1 MEEETREKG
10 ENNVPVLKVN
20 GISDIHYEKPDN
32 FRVSIH
38 SATYTKACGIT
49 KEIIRESKILDYA
62 KDPQSEFGWGTD
74 LRNREQ
80 VCNIL
85 FFTGEKGT
93 GKTSTMLSFMEFLK
107 DYHRISGK
115 KGGMSGEFSLGV
127 DQPYMFTGIEYI
139 DASVLNDKEDI
150 LGNVLSKMLS
160 KWNNEENRGK
170 YQNSGIIR
178 GVDYDYKKH
187 QMYLRCEELFD
198 RLKAAKSIEKVMEN
212 DSDMF
217 IESMESLSF
226 SWNLRNSFQRLVE
239 CYLDI
244 MEYPDSGK
252 EINKENHYL
261 VISID
266 DIDMNVQFGFMLLEQ
281 IRKYLMV
288 PNVLVLM
295 SANYEQL
302 EKICYNHYLKE
313 FGELAKKEENVP
325 YLRKISREYLEKMI
339 PVHRQI
345 ELFSNRG
352 WKFFSDKKLQIQY
365 REDTEDHREL
375 KEEGTLSEI
384 ASRWMYQY
392 FGVGFAL
399 DKKCICHLAP
409 DTVRETCNWVCQ
421 IKLLR
426 KCFENSYC
434 KDISGF
440 DDNFHWFMTSEF
452 PRLCRKYL
460 DADNNR
466 MIEMLDFLEPA
477 EQIELIRKVLSE
489 KLERVDEKSLLKL
502 FADAKKGHKDVQDFV
517 SLCLIYFNMTLQRL
531 TVQMYWAAQSDPL
544 TEMPLIK
551 YYSIGGWGVFGAWEK
566 DMLAPMA
573 KWQTDESKRDQ
584 KLLGYCRIARCSFKA
599 DNGCLT
605 LDVKGMFN
613 AADKSSINNYI
624 DKNKEQL
631 INYQWLLL
639 FYKLQEIDLK
649 QAEWIRSNGKLELQ
663 QSRTGIF
670 CLSGF
675 ALNSIDRI
683 PLVKKF
689 QDWLWMEFSAYIPFS
704 EQEEEN
710 IRKKVFINLNS
721 GLLLPL
727 QDVDFIVYLGSELQ
741 KRLGGKGHYTRL
753 ESMKPQ
759 IGRYFEV
766 IDMCLQEYNSDY
778 YTRFHECELVNKI
791 LTQDKSFMTL
801 LGKAIEAQTEPED
814 IPWADEE
821 WSGEEANG

>member
-1 MEEETREKG
+1 MGEETREKG
-10 ENNVPVLKVN
+10 ENKVPVLKTS
-20 GISDIHYEKPDN
+20 GISDIHYERPDN
-32 FRVSIH
+32 FNISIH
-38 SATYTKACGIT
+38 SATYKKACGIT
-49 KEIIRESKILDYA
+49 KEIIGESKSLEYV
-62 KDPQSEFGWGTD
+62 KEPPNEFGWGTD

-115 KGGMSGEFSLGV
+115 KRGVPEEFSLGI
-127 DQPYMFTGIEYI
+127 DQPYMFTGIEFI

-160 KWNNEENRGK
+160 KWNNEEDRGK

-313 FGELAKKEENVP
+313 FEEIAKKEENVP

-345 ELFSNRG
+345 ELFSYRG
-352 WKFFSDKKLQIQY
+352 WEFFSDKKLQIQY
-365 REDTEDHREL
+365 GKNPEGHEL
-375 KEEGTLSEI
+375 TEEGTLSEI
-384 ASRWMYQY
+384 TSKWMYQC

-421 IKLLR
+421 VKLLR
-426 KCFENSYC
+426 RCFENSYC

-440 DDNFHWFMTSEF
+440 DDNFRWFMTSEF

-460 DADNNR
+460 DADNR
-466 MIEMLDFLEPA
+466 KMIEMLDILEPA
-477 EQIELIRKVLSE
+477 EQVELIRKILSE
-489 KLERVDEKSLLKL
+489 KLDRVGEKSLLKL

-517 SLCLIYFNMTLQRL
+517 SLCLIYFNMTLQKL
-531 TVQMYWAAQSDPL
+531 AVQMHQGAQSDL
-544 TEMPLIK
+544 TAETLLIK
-551 YYSIGGWGVFGAWEK
+551 YYSVGAWGVFGAWEK
-566 DMLAPMA
+566 DMLAPMV
-573 KWQTDESKRDQ
+573 KWEIDENQKNQ

-605 LDVKGMFN
+605 LDLRGTFN
-613 AADKSSINNYI
+613 AADKNSIINYI
-624 DKNKEQL
+624 EKNKEQL

-639 FYKLQEIDLK
+639 FYKLQETDVE
-649 QAEWIRSNGKLELQ
+649 QADWIRSNGKLELQ
-663 QSRTGIF
+663 QPRTGIF
-670 CLSGF
+670 SLSGF

-689 QDWLWMEFSAYIPFS
+689 QDWLWMEFSGYTSFS
-704 EQEEEN
+704 RKDEED
-710 IRKKVFINLNS
+710 IRKRVFIDLNNE
-721 GLLLPL
+721 LLLPL
-727 QDVDFIVYLGSELQ
+727 HDVDFIVYLGTELQ
-741 KRLGGKGHYTRL
+741 KRLGGMGHYL
-753 ESMKPQ
+753 SPESMKPQ
-759 IGRYFEV
+759 IRRYFEV
-766 IDMCLQEYNSDY
+766 IDKCLEEYNNDY
-778 YTRFHECELVNKI
+778 YKRFHECELVRK
-791 LTQDKSFMTL
+791 LLSSDKSFMTL
-801 LGKAIEAQTEPED
+801 LSKAIEAHTVPED
-814 IPWADEE
+814 ISWTDEE
-821 WSGEEANG
+821 WSGEDANG